1 MLVATTNVN
10 FFIHAVP
17 CLDGYGVND
26 KIFKKYWKERQF
38 YSCKDNYNYLS
49 YVNEGSKKKIDFV
62 DYSGNNEKSDGLFN
76 SKGLCSKEQIAE
88 LKQGFRH
95 TKSPIWH
102 GLISFEEM
110 FGKTYCNDYS
120 QAYELM
126 RTEFPKFLK
135 RAGFQP
141 DNIVWCAGFHTNTD
155 HRHIHFSFY
164 EKQPLRYRKN
174 KSELCF
180 SHEQVSVASMNSMKI
195 KTELYLSQ
203 QKLKEKISNTRKQIT
218 EQFKNSTMKEIYKG
232 DTYKMIK
239 KIILLLPTNGRISYD
254 SENMMFL
261 KNDINHLVD
270 QMIKQDK
277 SVNAVYK
284 TFLTLLMDKDEAI
297 TRMCEK
303 LKIEPSKVVLY
314 EKYHSDLYRRLGNLV
329 IKKIV
334 NISHEIKAFDIE
346 TKSRLAKKRLQRR
359 KNEYMMNQSLKI
371 TEQVNR
377 EAMEYFEEH
386 MRVLKEMEIKV
397 LIEQG
402 VIEL

>member
-1 MLVATTNVN
+1 
-10 FFIHAVP
+10 
-17 CLDGYGVND
+17 
-26 KIFKKYWKERQF
+26 
-38 YSCKDNYNYLS
+38 
-49 YVNEGSKKKIDFV
+49 
-62 DYSGNNEKSDGLFN
+62 
-76 SKGLCSKEQIAE
+76 
-88 LKQGFRH
+88 
-95 TKSPIWH
+95 
-102 GLISFEEM
+102 
-110 FGKTYCNDYS
+110 
-120 QAYELM
+120 
-126 RTEFPKFLK
+126 
-135 RAGFQP
+135 
-141 DNIVWCAGFHTNTD
+141 
-155 HRHIHFSFY
+155 
-164 EKQPLRYRKN
+164 
-174 KSELCF
+174 
-180 SHEQVSVASMNSMKI
+180 MKI

-334 NISHEIKAFDIE
+334 NISHEIKTFDIE
-346 TKSRLAKKRLQRR
+346 TKSRLAK
-359 KNEYMMNQSLKI
+359 NITFGSLKI
-371 TEQVNR
+371 TVMPWVRNI
-377 EAMEYFEEH
+377 
-386 MRVLKEMEIKV
+386 L
-397 LIEQG
+397 
-402 VIEL
+402 